1 MPSIQLYDQLLQF
14 PVFQGMSHEDL
25 MEVVAHTKFDF
36 LKIPQGGILIHDG
49 DECNKLYFITSGS
62 VSQVMYSDNKKYYIR
77 EHLQA
82 PFVIQPE
89 RLFGLNLQ
97 YSAEVT
103 ATTCINCFAISKEE
117 MRNLSDNL
125 MVFRINLLNIYA
137 TLAQKYQRYLWQ
149 TPAEDLP
156 QRLIRFFVSHCS
168 YPAGKKEFHI
178 LMERLADEMNDSR
191 LDVSK
196 ALNRL
201 QSDGYISLSRG
212 IIHINALEKLIKR

>member
-25 MEVVAHTKFDF
+25 LKVVAYTRFDF
-36 LKIPQGGILIHDG
+36 VKISERENLIHNG
-49 DECNKLYFITSGS
+49 DECNKLYFITSGT
-62 VSQVMYSDNKKYYIR
+62 VKQTMYADNKKYLIEEY
-77 EHLQA
+77 LQA
-82 PFVIQPE
+82 PCVIQPE

-97 YSAEVT
+97 YSVEVT
-103 ATTCINCFAISKEE
+103 AITNLNCFAISKEE
-117 MRNLSDNL
+117 IRNLSNNL

-137 TLAQKYQRYLWQ
+137 TLAQKYQRYIWQ
-149 TPAEDLP
+149 PPAEGLP

-191 LDVSK
+191 LDVSR
-196 ALNRL
+196 ALNQL
-201 QSDGYISLSRG
+201 QTDGFITLSRG
-212 IIHINALEKLIKR
+212 VIHINALEKLIKR